1 MTELLYLDQAY
12 STEFDAR
19 VVASAED
26 GTELDRTLFY
36 PEGGGQP
43 CDTGRLARADGSSWK
58 VARVDKTSGRTL
70 HRLEG
75 VDPPVA
81 GDRLHGSVDWPLRYT
96 HMRYHTAVHLL
107 SGAAFARFGSDIT
120 GSQIAAT
127 GARLDLVLP
136 EANRGTCEQLVEAA
150 NQEIAAARAVEVR
163 WVDPAELERSPSLVR
178 VRRDLVPAGERLR
191 LIDIV
196 GFDVQADG
204 GTHVRSTV
212 EVGPIHF
219 DRFENKGARNKRLY
233 VHLEARAP
241 PTPETADPV

>member
-1 MTELLYLDQAY
+1 MTELLYLDRAY
-12 STEFDAR
+12 SIEFDAR
-19 VVASAED
+19 VLASGEA

-43 CDTGRLARADGSSWK
+43 SDAGLLTRADGTSWEVHRVEK
-58 VARVDKTSGRTL
+58 SAGRAR
-70 HRLEG
+70 HHLEG
-75 VDPPVA
+75 PGAPAPGERVH
-81 GDRLHGSVDWPLRYT
+81 GRLDWPRRYL

-136 EANRGTCEQLVEAA
+136 EANRATCETLVEAA
-150 NQEIAAARAVEVR
+150 NQEIAAGGPVEVR
-163 WVDPAELERSPSLVR
+163 WVDAAELERSPSLVR

-204 GTHVRSTV
+204 GTHVRSTR
-212 EVGPIHF
+212 EVGPIRF

-233 VHLEARAP
+233 VHLDERAP
-241 PTPETADPV
+241 PPPDPAVPV